1 MKERPSDLRGRNS
14 NATFNTPLVVCTE
27 EEKEKNHD
35 SKVKFTSHL
44 NAQGFVSVSVR
55 MRESPDE
62 TRCQVFFPAASSG
75 SFQGRQGI
83 TPK

>member
-1 MKERPSDLRGRNS
+1 MKERLSDLRGRNS
-14 NATFNTPLVVCTE
+14 NATFNTPLVVQR
-27 EEKEKNHD
+27 KRKGKNHD